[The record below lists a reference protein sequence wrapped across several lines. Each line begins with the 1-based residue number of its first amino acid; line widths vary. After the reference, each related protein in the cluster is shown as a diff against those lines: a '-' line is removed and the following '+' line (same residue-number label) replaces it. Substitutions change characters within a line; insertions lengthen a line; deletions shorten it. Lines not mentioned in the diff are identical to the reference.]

1 MNSKI
6 VSSLLIALLFLG
18 IMAAVSPRAFA
29 APTIRVIS
37 EESELGDPITM
48 PNIIGTEFD
57 IAVVIEDIVD
67 LYGIDVQINWTTKYL
82 HCIDHTMTVPVDTFP
97 SPIPPSPYAGILHPG
112 MPLADVVDESDNIP
126 GAEVGAMGY
135 WGYSSMGTPPFDG
148 DGTVAVL
155 TFKVVNQ
162 PWDYETTEPV
172 NATIHFVS
180 VKLSD
185 TGGDPIVALVQDFTI
200 TIYPRYFEY
209 PPLPMLKVS
218 PSSIEG
224 VLGATFP
231 VDVLLMD
238 ENEDPLSPFWDIN
251 GFDMY
256 LNFNSTLIEALD
268 VTIDP
273 DGWWA
278 GFWPGGVIEAAKEID
293 NIAGTVHITFMG
305 LPDITDGSY
314 ISPNGIGRL
323 VTVDFNATF
332 EYVGYPPPT
341 CSIWLENPLAA
352 FNFVELDADDG
363 IIDLATPETTQ
374 WTKLTPASEF
384 GETFSLEISAD
395 NDGDMKLSA
404 GDEVNITNT
413 VNGKWLRYIMDDIK
427 GTLTLEQQPFPCL
440 DDLIWAASWG
450 PDNMDDNGI
459 PGVCTEDMD
468 AGVYDGYGLPY
479 WTGNFSVT
487 YPLASVNSITAN
499 FVANGTTKVLTA
511 GVDYKVYPDEDLIEL
526 ITPIDVPITNEYWV
540 DGVNNTLNGWPMI
553 NYISSGIQSV
563 YVKFPNGTER
573 YAVNNGYAAGPPGEW
588 WYDPDWT
595 WELEGWWA
603 LGYFGGP
610 ETWPAGSAWWINYTA
625 ASYLTVDYNA
635 ESDPVP
641 RYAEFGGSYGDF
653 LALGDPLS
661 TIWNEVWPLTWRSYN
676 VTGWIDSDTSG
687 DITVGDYLDVVEAA
701 GNRTYLV
708 LHAATD
714 IKAIE
719 EPVIC
724 KKDLSCKFY
733 GMKRIVEI
741 AGYPHDERPMCPWH
755 NSESSV
761 PIPHV
766 VQDATY
772 TAPFKVLGAAIDVFT
787 QYPYPF
793 GGQGPNNPSDMYWP
807 QKEVCLFANVTYN
820 LWPEQQ
826 KDVAFEVIDPYG
838 NVYTILG
845 ARTDSDGTATVCFRL
860 PWMCDDPEYYFGEWT
875 VIATVDVA
883 CKHINDTMNFKY
895 DYMVH
900 IWKVTTD
907 QTSYA
912 HSEYIHVEVEYGS
925 WALQPYHILLTI
937 TGLDETGVPFDYGH
951 VWIWV
956 GGENAVYCT
965 YMNDTTGLDLYIPK
979 WARAGK
985 ATIEVNALW
994 PSLPRYGGVAQCPLV
1009 TTDVTIR
1016 AE

>member
-1 MNSKI
+1 MKKKALI
-6 VSSLLIALLFLG
+6 FIFCTAFMLLLG
-18 IMAAVSPRAFA
+18 IANIHPSNAVP
-29 APTIRVIS
+29 PTTVRVIS
-37 EESELGDPITM
+37 EVSELGNSVTM
-48 PNIIGTEFD
+48 PDIVGTNFS
-57 IAVVIEDIVD
+57 IAVVVKNVSD
-67 LYGIDVQINWTTKYL
+67 LYGLDIQINWTTKYL

-135 WGYSSMGTPPFDG
+135 WGYSSMGTPAFSG
-148 DGTVAVL
+148 NGTVVVL
-155 TFKVVNQ
+155 TFNVTDQ
-162 PWDYETTEPV
+162 PWNYEGAA

-180 VKLSD
+180 TRLSD
-185 TGGDPIVALVQDFTI
+185 THGDPIVPTVEDFNI

-209 PPLPMLKVS
+209 PPLPMLKVDA
-218 PSSIEG
+218 PPETIPFGETFLVG
-224 VLGATFP
+224 VQ
-231 VDVLLMD
+231 LMD
-238 ENEDPLSPFWDIN
+238 EHEEDLDPFWDIA
-251 GFDMY
+251 GFDTC

-268 VTIDP
+268 VTLDP

-293 NIAGTVHITFMG
+293 NIAGTVHIAFMG
-305 LPDITDGSY
+305 LPDLINGSHTA
-314 ISPNGIGRL
+314 PHGIGRL
-323 VTVDFNATF
+323 FNVTFQVTSNLMTTVPI
-332 EYVGYPPPT
+332 Y
-341 CSIWLENPLAA
+341 LKNPLAA

-363 IIDLATPETTQ
+363 IIDLAAPLSTV
-374 WTKLTPASEF
+374 WTKLSPAS
-384 GETFSLEISAD
+384 GYNTTYSLDTWID
-395 NDGDMKLSA
+395 NDGDLQLSA
-404 GDEVNITNT
+404 GDEINITNT

-687 DITVGDYLDVVEAA
+687 DITVGDYLDVVESA

-733 GMKRIVEI
+733 GMKRIVDI
-741 AGYPHDERPMCPWH
+741 AGYSHDEHSMCPWH

-761 PIPHV
+761 PIPCMITDDTV
-766 VQDATY
+766 TI
-772 TAPFKVLGAAIDVFT
+772 PEFNMSFMLIIFL
-787 QYPYPF
+787 
-793 GGQGPNNPSDMYWP
+793 
-807 QKEVCLFANVTYN
+807 LFAA
-820 LWPEQQ
+820 
-826 KDVAFEVIDPYG
+826 VAIVSSRKL
-838 NVYTILG
+838 TSKG
-845 ARTDSDGTATVCFRL
+845 A
-860 PWMCDDPEYYFGEWT
+860 
-875 VIATVDVA
+875 
-883 CKHINDTMNFKY
+883 
-895 DYMVH
+895 
-900 IWKVTTD
+900 
-907 QTSYA
+907 
-912 HSEYIHVEVEYGS
+912 
-925 WALQPYHILLTI
+925 
-937 TGLDETGVPFDYGH
+937 
-951 VWIWV
+951 
-956 GGENAVYCT
+956 
-965 YMNDTTGLDLYIPK
+965 
-979 WARAGK
+979 
-985 ATIEVNALW
+985 
-994 PSLPRYGGVAQCPLV
+994 
-1009 TTDVTIR
+1009 
-1016 AE
+1016 